1 MQSSPSRVSDTNLAG
16 VVEISNMPRMFYTA
30 AYGAPDMLFFTM
42 LTSARESYAATA
54 RGALQQ
60 QEAGPLKPGF
70 CAETYMAGLLLRDQN
85 FVPARVLRNYAHHY
99 TLDFD
104 AGAIYLRTELYA
116 VQQQSTSLFSVKLG
130 GHILESTFVVRDA
143 ATDRVLTQVSEE
155 ELLKPNFF
163 THELPFLSYHAR
175 LDPGLAASGGTASLV
190 DQDFQLQLG
199 VTLGNTVNAGS
210 QGQGRTEGTG
220 ARRGDGPAPV
230 RSPAGV
236 PQQSGEHARNAAEN
250 LGGQSPRGRWVGVLP
265 ALGCRRRTWPDALPL
280 DAKTNEVAM
289 VSRSL
294 RLPADQTDC
303 LYQQ

>member
-1 MQSSPSRVSDTNLAG
+1 MSDTNLAG

-199 VTLGNTVNAGS
+199 VTLGNTVKSMLVHKDKGELKVRVRDEET
-210 QGQGRTEGTG
+210 GQPLCVLPLECL
-220 ARRGDGPAPV
+220 
-230 RSPAGV
+230 
-236 PQQSGEHARNAAEN
+236 NN
-250 LGGQSPRGRWVGVLP
+250 LGNMPGMLRKILADKARGG
-265 ALGCRRRTWPDALPL
+265 AG
-280 DAKTNEVAM
+280 
-289 VSRSL
+289 
-294 RLPADQTDC
+294 
-303 LYQQ
+303 